1 MQVEASY
8 LWQLDGYSRMVVYL
22 RCSSNNKAETVL
34 SCFQNVVSSYGL
46 PTRVRADRGGENV
59 LVADYM
65 LSHPARGTGRE
76 SFITGRSVHNSR
88 IERL

>member
-1 MQVEASY
+1 M
-8 LWQLDGYSRMVVYL
+8 DGYSGIVVYL
-22 RCSSNNKAETVL
+22 RCSSNNKAERVL
-34 SCFQNVVSSYGL
+34 SCFKNAVSSYGL

-65 LSHPARGTGRE
+65 LSHPARGTGRG